1 MAVYS
6 FIPTKGAYGHG
17 IATIDNDKDIQN
29 FEYIELGEYNG
40 KQYIYTSADSDHVPT
55 QPDDISFK
63 KVTKCPAVF
72 IDEWRIKRKAELD
85 SIFDN
90 LSQYKCKDMYLTSSL
105 GFKINADISS
115 QKNLEVLIRIGQPTY
130 KFKDYNNSYQS
141 VTLENL
147 NTMLTECAI
156 NSANLYSTRF
166 SYCDILKSSDSMDEI
181 MQLKFDFKMLDFTK
195 ATDEVSA

>member
-6 FIPTKGAYGHG
+6 FIPTDGAYGHG
-17 IATIDNDKDIQN
+17 IATIDNEKEISS

-40 KQYIYTSADSDHVPT
+40 KQYIYTSTDSDHIPS

-115 QKNLEVLIRIGQPTY
+115 QKNLEVLIRIGQPT
-130 KFKDYNNSYQS
+130 KFKDYNNNYQS
-141 VTLENL
+141 VTLEHL

-156 NSANLYSTRF
+156 NSASLYSTRF
-166 SYCDILKSSDSMDEI
+166 SYCDVLKASESLDEI
-181 MQLKFDFKMLDFTK
+181 MQLKFDFKMIDFTESTSEK
-195 ATDEVSA
+195 H

>member
-6 FIPTKGAYGHG
+6 FTPTEGAYGHG
-17 IATIDNDKDIQN
+17 IATIDNDKGIQN
-29 FEYIELGEYNG
+29 FKYTDLGEYNG
-40 KQYIYTSADSDHVPT
+40 KQYIYTSTDYSCIPT
-55 QPDDISFK
+55 QPDDINFK

-72 IDEWRIKRKAELD
+72 LDEWREKRKANLD

-115 QKNLEVLIRIGQPTY
+115 QKNLEALIRIGQPTD
-130 KFKDYNNSYQS
+130 KFKDYDNNYQS
-141 VTLENL
+141 VTIENL

-156 NSANLYSTRF
+156 NSANLYATRF
-166 SYCDILKSSDSMDEI
+166 SYCDALKASDSMDEI
-181 MQLKFDFKMLDFTK
+181 MEIKFDFKMLNFS
-195 ATDEVSA
+195 EVK

>member
-6 FIPTKGAYGHG
+6 FIPTEGAYGHG
-17 IATIDNDKDIQN
+17 IATIDNEKGISS

-40 KQYIYTSADSDHVPT
+40 KQYIYTSADSDHIPYSARRYLF
-55 QPDDISFK
+55 QKAS
-63 KVTKCPAVF
+63 KCPTVF
-72 IDEWRIKRKAELD
+72 IDEWRVKRKAKLD

-130 KFKDYNNSYQS
+130 KFKDYNNNYQS

-166 SYCDILKSSDSMDEI
+166 SYCDVLKSSDSMDEI
-181 MQLKFDFKMLDFTK
+181 MEIKFDFKMIDFTE
-195 ATDEVSA
+195 ATSEKH

>member
-6 FIPTKGAYGHG
+6 FIPTEGAYGHG
-17 IATIDNDKDIQN
+17 IATIDNKKGIQN
-29 FEYIELGEYNG
+29 FKCTELGEYNG
-40 KQYIYTSADSDHVPT
+40 KQYIYTSADSDHIPS
-55 QPDDISFK
+55 QPDDIYFK

-72 IDEWRIKRKAELD
+72 IDEWRVKRKGELD

-115 QKNLEVLIRIGQPTY
+115 QKNLEALIRIGQPVE
-130 KFKDYNNSYQS
+130 KFKDYDNNYHS
-141 VTLENL
+141 VSVENL

-156 NSANLYSTRF
+156 NGTSLYATRF
-166 SYCDILKSSDSMDEI
+166 SYCDTLKDSDSMDEI
-181 MQLKFDFKMLDFTK
+181 MELKFDFKMLDFTK

>member
-6 FIPTKGAYGHG
+6 FIPTEGAYGHG

-29 FEYIELGEYNG
+29 FEYTELGEYNG
-40 KQYIYTSADSDHVPT
+40 KQYIYTSANSDHIPA
-55 QPDDISFK
+55 QPDDINFK
-63 KVTKCPAVF
+63 KVTKCPSVF
-72 IDEWRIKRKAELD
+72 IDEWRVKRKAELD

-105 GFKINADISS
+105 GFKIDADISS
-115 QKNLEVLIRIGQPTY
+115 QKNLEGLIRIGQPTD
-130 KFKDYNNSYQS
+130 KFKDYDNNYQS
-141 VTLENL
+141 VTVDGL

-166 SYCDILKSSDSMDEI
+166 SYCDLLKASESLDEI
-181 MQLKFDFKMLDFTK
+181 MEIKFDFKMLDFTK
-195 ATDEVSA
+195 AIDEVSA

>member
-1 MAVYS
+1 
-6 FIPTKGAYGHG
+6 
-17 IATIDNDKDIQN
+17 
-29 FEYIELGEYNG
+29 
-40 KQYIYTSADSDHVPT
+40 
-55 QPDDISFK
+55 
-63 KVTKCPAVF
+63 
-72 IDEWRIKRKAELD
+72 
-85 SIFDN
+85 
-90 LSQYKCKDMYLTSSL
+90 MYLTSSL

-115 QKNLEVLIRIGQPTY
+115 QKNLEVLIRIGHPSY

-166 SYCDILKSSDSMDEI
+166 SYCDVLKSSDSMDEI
-181 MQLKFDFKMLDFTK
+181 MEIKFDFKMLDFTK